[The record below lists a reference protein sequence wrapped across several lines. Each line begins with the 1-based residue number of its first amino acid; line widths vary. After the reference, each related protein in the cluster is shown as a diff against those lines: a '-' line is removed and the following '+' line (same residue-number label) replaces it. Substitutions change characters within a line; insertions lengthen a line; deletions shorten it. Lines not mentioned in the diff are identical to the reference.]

1 MERESAVEAKEM
13 SDKEGERKAGG
24 RGRENERDLAF
35 SFVFFFFFSGA
46 IPPKLLSL
54 RSICSFRRHLSST

>member
-1 MERESAVEAKEM
+1 M

-35 SFVFFFFFSGA
+35 SFVFFFFFFGRDSAQVTLAA
-46 IPPKLLSL
+46 IDLF
-54 RSICSFRRHLSST
+54 I

>member
-1 MERESAVEAKEM
+1 M

-35 SFVFFFFFSGA
+35 SFVFFFFFGRDSAQVTLAA
-46 IPPKLLSL
+46 IDLF
-54 RSICSFRRHLSST
+54 I

>member
-1 MERESAVEAKEM
+1 M